1 MRSGLTSRGRQ
12 IPSGPLASGDQDAGR
27 SLFVVAALPSRP
39 RVGPSLITEAV
50 LATPPIFQAGHL
62 ADVGYESCTAPCS

>member
-1 MRSGLTSRGRQ
+1 MKVGPRSSCHYCAINPG
-12 IPSGPLASGDQDAGR
+12 GDQDAGR

-50 LATPPIFQAGHL
+50 LDHATDLPSWSSSGRR
-62 ADVGYESCTAPCS
+62 V